1 MALHQEI
8 NFQPR
13 KDSKKMGDGLQARKS
28 SSAKAKLPEVG
39 AKSKSL
45 PSQDKLKEAQE
56 KMLLKKKL
64 NAFIDHSAVQVLTT
78 TLSIYALF
86 GDDIRVVAFNKHADL
101 TFDVLTIIALVVFSV
116 EIVISFMAKPEYRFG
131 FFFWLDLIST
141 VSLILDLQM
150 L

>member
-1 MALHQEI
+1 
-8 NFQPR
+8 
-13 KDSKKMGDGLQARKS
+13 
-28 SSAKAKLPEVG
+28 
-39 AKSKSL
+39 
-45 PSQDKLKEAQE
+45 
-56 KMLLKKKL
+56 MLLKKKL